1 MRVLITGGAGFVGS
15 HLAEAYLQ
23 RGEDVWVLDDLS
35 TGGIQNIEHLK
46 GHERFHY
53 VIDTVMN
60 VPVLAECIDRCDIVV
75 HLAAAVKRQVSIPV
89 VAVGRIKRPEMAEAI
104 LRDHH
109 DAEDVTQEVF
119 LRVLRLRREM
129 EGVKSPKTWLAR
141 IAFRVALDRRPRRG
155 RLSLDDESLAADVA
169 SLRAAG
175 AGADELAAS
184 KQVQELLGRAVA
196 ALPPDL
202 RHAVQLSTLEEL
214 NSAEISALLGIPEG
228 TVRTRLMRAR
238 ALLREALAP
247 ALGARHD

>member
-1 MRVLITGGAGFVGS
+1 MLEGTTVNDRWVPPGATP
-15 HLAEAYLQ
+15 A
-23 RGEDVWVLDDLS
+23 
-35 TGGIQNIEHLK
+35 
-46 GHERFHY
+46 
-53 VIDTVMN
+53 DTVEGDSA
-60 VPVLAECIDRCDIVV
+60 VEQ
-75 HLAAAVKRQVSIPV
+75 AAREHSRLVYR
-89 VAVGRIKRPEMAEAI
+89 VAWAI

-119 LRVLRLRREM
+119 LRVLRLRREL

-202 RHAVQLSTLEEL
+202 RHAVRLSTLEEL

>member
-1 MRVLITGGAGFVGS
+1 MLEGTTVNDRWVPPGATP
-15 HLAEAYLQ
+15 A
-23 RGEDVWVLDDLS
+23 
-35 TGGIQNIEHLK
+35 
-46 GHERFHY
+46 
-53 VIDTVMN
+53 DTVEGDSA
-60 VPVLAECIDRCDIVV
+60 VEQ
-75 HLAAAVKRQVSIPV
+75 AAREHSRLVYR
-89 VAVGRIKRPEMAEAI
+89 VAWAI

-119 LRVLRLRREM
+119 LRVLRLRREL

-141 IAFRVALDRRPRRG
+141 IAFRVALDRRPRRD

-184 KQVQELLGRAVA
+184 KQVQELLGRAVD

-202 RHAVQLSTLEEL
+202 RHAVRLSTLEEL

>member
-1 MRVLITGGAGFVGS
+1 MNEMAPTRTIRRAPK
-15 HLAEAYLQ
+15 
-23 RGEDVWVLDDLS
+23 LS
-35 TGGIQNIEHLK
+35 FRRSRPAAISRRIPCRLESTIS
-46 GHERFHY
+46 
-53 VIDTVMN
+53 
-60 VPVLAECIDRCDIVV
+60 
-75 HLAAAVKRQVSIPV
+75 AAATASPPSETSWHDPITPASIFH
-89 VAVGRIKRPEMAEAI
+89 VASISKQFA
-104 LRDHH
+104 
-109 DAEDVTQEVF
+109 
-119 LRVLRLRREM
+119 
-129 EGVKSPKTWLAR
+129 
-141 IAFRVALDRRPRRG
+141 AFTVALLAQEG

-184 KQVQELLGRAVA
+184 KQVQELLGRAVD